1 MNGKIWK
8 ISTHHFLSQVM
19 YMVSLLAKGLAKK
32 AGKDEDEK
40 DLGDATYIPATQR
53 TMNPAK

>member
-40 DLGDATYIPATQR
+40 DLGVATYLLPR
-53 TMNPAK
+53 GP

>member
-1 MNGKIWK
+1 
-8 ISTHHFLSQVM
+8 M

-40 DLGDATYIPATQR
+40 DLDNAHTYLPPR
-53 TMNPAK
+53 GP